1 MRSIGSVIQ
10 RQLWLM
16 ENKSMTKE
24 QAYDDARREFY
35 RLRHEEEVERRIAQ
49 EEARMVGAYFGK
61 NTLQF
66 GVDLENKNHEDWKQ
80 YALEQITKLE
90 ALRSEAYISFGEEDT
105 EEQAAA
111 AASA

>member
-1 MRSIGSVIQ
+1 
-10 RQLWLM
+10 
-16 ENKSMTKE
+16 MTKA

-66 GVDLENKNHEDWKQ
+66 GVDLENKSHEDWKQ
-80 YALEQITKLE
+80 YALGQITRLE
-90 ALRSEAYISFGEEDT
+90 ALRSEAYISFGEEEV

-111 AASA
+111 TAST